1 MTQEQATTE
10 IVVQKTQKVE
20 ALELLESKR
29 AELKSLAK
37 ESEGL
42 KVNGIEDKE

>member
-10 IVVQKTQKVE
+10 IVVKSNKIE

-29 AELKSLAK
+29 AELKALAK
-37 ESEGL
+37 ESE
-42 KVNGIEDKE
+42 

>member
-10 IVVQKTQKVE
+10 IVVHKVE

-29 AELKSLAK
+29 AELKALAK
-37 ESEGL
+37 ESE
-42 KVNGIEDKE
+42 